1 MMNRSKKGFTL
12 IELLVVIAIIGIL
25 AAILLPALARAREAA
40 RRASCQNNLKQL
52 GLVFK
57 MYADESAGNFFPPN
71 HTNFHSDMNGP
82 ATCWSDT
89 IAVVSIYPEYLTDM
103 DVLLCPSAD
112 RVRGITANNFRVV
125 HPSWATGAPSWV
137 PGSIKDAAQ
146 NNQTSPPTEAACR
159 ATGAFAGTQGGYS
172 VKGCY
177 PRTDS
182 SYGYWP
188 WVIDNSHFVE
198 TTSPSPWLNN
208 PPAGSVHDWANIMRA
223 ADQST
228 NLNVFTM
235 FNNITARGDGS
246 TSNGVANNAGKD
258 VTMYRIKDGIERFLI
273 TDINNPGAT
282 AKAQSTVP
290 VKYDMQVSEYGGGT
304 VEFNHTPGG
313 SNLLYMDGHVEFVKY
328 PQPANDRRYYMLS
341 KVVATYY

>member
-1 MMNRSKKGFTL
+1 MRTSKKGFTL

-57 MYADESAGNFFPPN
+57 MYANESAGNFFPPN
-71 HTNFHSDMNGP
+71 HTNFHSAMNGP

-103 DVLLCPSAD
+103 EVLLCPSANQ
-112 RVRGITANNFRVV
+112 VRGITANNFRVV
-125 HPSWATGAPSWV
+125 STTWATGAPSWV
-137 PGSIKDAAQ
+137 PGSIVSAAQ
-146 NNQTSPPTEAACR
+146 NNLTNPPTEDQCR
-159 ATGAFAGTQGGYS
+159 ARNAFAGTQGGYS
-172 VKGCY
+172 VRGCY

-182 SYGYWP
+182 AFGYWP
-188 WVIDNSHFVE
+188 WAIDTSHFVE
-198 TTSPSPWLNN
+198 TTSPSPFPNN

-235 FNNITARGDGS
+235 FNNILARGDGS
-246 TSNGVANNAGKD
+246 TSGGIANNAGKD
-258 VTMYRIKDGIERFLI
+258 VTMHRVREGIERFLI
-273 TDINNPGAT
+273 TDINNAGASS
-282 AKAQSTVP
+282 KAQSAVP
-290 VKYDMQVSEYGGGT
+290 IKYDMQIWESGGS
-304 VEFNHTPGG
+304 VEFNHVPGG
-313 SNLLYMDGHVEFVKY
+313 ANILFMDGHVEFVKY
-328 PQPANDRRYYMLS
+328 PQPASDNRYYMMS